1 MTLAGNVAN
10 ALYRLR
16 RRIAN
21 WLNTNFA
28 KPTASTVAASCL
40 ERSLSMTG
48 TQAPDV
54 YKICLMCKVPMVG
67 ILAAQGLLAP
77 RQICYDCECY
87 YSDNGGK
94 AA

>member
-1 MTLAGNVAN
+1 MTLATNAAN

-21 WLNTNFA
+21 WLNINYA
-28 KPTASTVAASCL
+28 KPTASTVAAFSL
-40 ERSLSMTG
+40 EKSLNMTG
-48 TQAPDV
+48 TPNPDV

>member
-1 MTLAGNVAN
+1 
-10 ALYRLR
+10 
-16 RRIAN
+16 
-21 WLNTNFA
+21 
-28 KPTASTVAASCL
+28 
-40 ERSLSMTG
+40 MTG
-48 TQAPDV
+48 TPNPDV